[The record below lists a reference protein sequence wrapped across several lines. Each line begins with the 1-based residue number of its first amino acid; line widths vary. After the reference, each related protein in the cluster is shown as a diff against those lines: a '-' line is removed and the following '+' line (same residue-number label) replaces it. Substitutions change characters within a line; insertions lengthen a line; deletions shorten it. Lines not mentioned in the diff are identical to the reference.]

1 MVNKLSKSD
10 GATSPT
16 LLSRLRHSPSDQAAW
31 DEFVERY
38 SPRIYG
44 WCRRWNLQEAD
55 AQDVTQDVLLRLA
68 DKMRTFV
75 YDPSGSFRG
84 WLKTL
89 AHHAWH
95 DFVKKRE
102 RAGPGSGDSSILDK
116 LDAVEAR
123 ADLLL
128 RLDEEFDRELLDEA
142 QARVRQR
149 VKPHIW
155 EAFRLLAL
163 EGCSGA
169 QAAARLQIKVSAVFV
184 ARSAGGAAHAARSS
198 ADPRRGQSQN
208 CRPHARGWRASAELT
223 PCCSAGI
230 MTHRTGLSRP
240 ESLPPDG
247 TACRGCVWE
256 LDTPMC
262 RQANRLP

>member
-1 MVNKLSKSD
+1 MGSAPD
-10 GATSPT
+10 QATSPT
-16 LLSRLRHSPSDQAAW
+16 LLSRLRHTPSDQAAW

-38 SPRIYG
+38 SPKIYS

-68 DKMRTFV
+68 AKMRTFA

-102 RAGPGSGDSSILDK
+102 RAGAGSGDSALLEK

-123 ADLLL
+123 ADLFQ
-128 RLDEEFDRELLDEA
+128 RLDEQFDRELLDEA
-142 QARVRQR
+142 HARVRRR

-155 EAFRLLAL
+155 EAFRLLA
-163 EGCSGA
+163 
-169 QAAARLQIKVSAVFV
+169 
-184 ARSAGGAAHAARSS
+184 
-198 ADPRRGQSQN
+198 
-208 CRPHARGWRASAELT
+208 
-223 PCCSAGI
+223 
-230 MTHRTGLSRP
+230 
-240 ESLPPDG
+240 
-247 TACRGCVWE
+247 
-256 LDTPMC
+256 
-262 RQANRLP
+262 

>member
-1 MVNKLSKSD
+1 M
-10 GATSPT
+10 
-16 LLSRLRHSPSDQAAW
+16 
-31 DEFVERY
+31 
-38 SPRIYG
+38 
-44 WCRRWNLQEAD
+44 
-55 AQDVTQDVLLRLA
+55 LLRLA
-68 DKMRTFV
+68 DKMRTFA

-128 RLDEEFDRELLDEA
+128 RLDEEFDRQLLDEA
-142 QARVRQR
+142 QARVRRR

-169 QAAARLQIKVSAVFV
+169 QAAATLQIKVSAAFV
-184 ARSAGGAAHAARSS
+184 ARSKVQRMLKEELHRLEEPNAAAKQ
-198 ADPRRGQSQN
+198 P
-208 CRPHARGWRASAELT
+208 
-223 PCCSAGI
+223 
-230 MTHRTGLSRP
+230 
-240 ESLPPDG
+240 
-247 TACRGCVWE
+247 
-256 LDTPMC
+256 
-262 RQANRLP
+262 